1 MSFAAI
7 ILSSVRLYSQLL
19 SDELPDVL
27 HYRAL
32 RAVLAVPAVPIEKDE
47 MHHSLIVRSLLNA
60 ENTGDCRPFSAHEP
74 GIFFPDPHVP
84 GNRRSGAFSGP
95 LGPP

>member
-27 HYRAL
+27 DRGAL
-32 RAVLAVPAVPIEKDE
+32 RAMFAVPSVPIEENE
-47 MHHSLIVRSLLNA
+47 MHHPLVVRSFLHA
-60 ENTGDCRPFSAHEP
+60 ENPGDCRPFSAHETR
-74 GIFFPDPHVP
+74 IFFADPHVS
-84 GNRRSGAFSGP
+84 GNRRSRALSGP